1 MNSNDSNAPVPGQSV
16 PDLESFGF
24 TQAASSSLAVDH
36 CSEAVAALFTYL
48 DGALTDERRVV
59 IQTHL
64 DYCAPCFSAYEFHIE
79 LRAVVQQRCQTVL
92 PAGLKERIFL
102 EVARQQGGRPSD

>member
-1 MNSNDSNAPVPGQSV
+1 MNSTDSDPPLSAQSV
-16 PDLESFGF
+16 PDFAELGL
-24 TQAASSSLAVDH
+24 TQAASSSLPVGNCSDAV
-36 CSEAVAALFTYL
+36 EALFTYL
-48 DGALTDERRVV
+48 DGALTEERRVV

-79 LRAVVQQRCQTVL
+79 LRTVVQQRCQTEL

-102 EVARQQGGRPSD
+102 EVARQQGRGEAD

>member
-1 MNSNDSNAPVPGQSV
+1 MNSNDSNAPVPGQFV

-24 TQAASSSLAVDH
+24 IQAPSSPLPVGN
-36 CSEAVAALFTYL
+36 CSEAFAALFTYL
-48 DGALTDERRVV
+48 DGALTDERRGV

-64 DYCAPCFSAYEFHIE
+64 DDCAPCFSAYEFHIE

-102 EVARQQGGRPSD
+102 EVAREQGGSQAD